1 MIIGGGGLVGSLASV
16 LTAQAQTYQ
25 SGQSGKSQLEID
37 AKGPSSEEKHKP
49 MDLFIIMDW
58 SASNIPRHKEMYSQM
73 TKLIENVLT
82 DDDRVV
88 LAGYGAMDGNTNSSY
103 KGKVS
108 TRLTKEQALKVIK
121 STNSDTGALNFD
133 GGVGEF
139 ETVYDSF
146 TDKNPVLSVIQF
158 TDEWL
163 PSEEID
169 TSFAQWALKNAKT
182 FMSVI
187 YPTITWSGRKGLNS
201 DDMLSVKSMK
211 AAGHKNI
218 VINPEQKTLDDTFRN
233 TATEVIDKK
242 GNILKA
248 IISPEDGIMV
258 KSAKWILPDGSTKD
272 IPVKAG
278 KIEATIE
285 ALKDGKYKVEYTFE
299 GKVTT
304 KKTITGSLTNGNETK
319 NTSDIFDPKPVSK
332 PRGTQFKENDKV
344 EKGVTKIIQE
354 MTPDTGV
361 EGGTITSGKDRIIE
375 VGTKPTIQ
383 VENLSY
389 RTHYR
394 GNENL
399 DAGKTNRVVDGKM
412 GSKTITTR
420 YQLTKNSEAYRN
432 DPDYLDVNKV
442 TKDIIRE
449 TKDHPIIVNPVDEVY
464 EVGLKPIVKESS
476 IARESKFVDDFTKLE
491 GTPNILIEDGSDGVL
506 RDITRFTLVGNKA
519 EPKREMIRVKEPIH
533 KVYKVYKGRGTKF
546 ETMDGK
552 ELSQMSIG
560 KNFEPAKSIKGYRVA
575 NDSVNGVIKTYKY
588 VPLANVRQRFFNTK
602 DEKIKPDYVIENVD
616 VGTKLNVG
624 HPWGIDYKG
633 VRHYPVLEKLPIE
646 YITVETE
653 DMVIDY
659 VYDIPKE
666 GEPNVPLNE
675 NKVKSTVV
683 PKQMGNLST
692 RGFSQLSVR
701 RWKR

>member
-16 LTAQAQTYQ
+16 LTVQAETYQ
-25 SGQSGKSQLEID
+25 SGQSGKALLEIE

-49 MDLFIIMDW
+49 MDLFVIMDW
-58 SASNIPRHKEMYSQM
+58 SGSTSVRREEMYTQV

-82 DDDRVV
+82 DEDRVIF
-88 LAGYGAMDGNTNSSY
+88 AGYGGNTVNSY
-103 KGKVS
+103 QGNVS
-108 TRLTKEQALKVIK
+108 VRLTKKQALEILK
-121 STNSDTGALNFD
+121 SKKSFTSELTFD
-133 GGVGEF
+133 GAVGEF
-139 ETVYDSF
+139 EQIYDKF
-146 TDKNPVLSVIQF
+146 TNKNPVLSVIQF

-163 PSEEID
+163 DGETID

-187 YPTITWSGRKGLNS
+187 YPSRNGFKF

-248 IISPEDGIMV
+248 IISPEDGITV

-319 NTSDIFDPKPVSK
+319 NTSDMFDPKPVSN

-354 MTPDTGV
+354 MTPDIGV
-361 EGGTITSGKDRIIE
+361 EGGIITQGKDRIIE
-375 VGTKPTIQ
+375 IGTKPTIQ

-420 YQLTKNSEAYRN
+420 YHLTKNSEAYRN

-449 TKDHPIIVNPVDEVY
+449 TTDQPVIVNPIDEIY
-464 EVGLKPIVKESS
+464 EVGLKPIVKESP
-476 IARESKFVDDFTKLE
+476 IVRETSFVDDFTKLE
-491 GTPNILIEDGSDGVL
+491 GTPNLLIEDGSDGLL
-506 RDITRFTLVGNKA
+506 RDTTRFTLVGNKA
-519 EPKREMIRVKEPIH
+519 EPKREVTRVKEPIN

-552 ELSQMSIG
+552 ELSPMMIG
-560 KNFEPAKSIKGYRVA
+560 KTFEPAKAINGYRVA
-575 NDSVNGVIKTYKY
+575 NESVNGVIKTYKY

-602 DEKIKPDYVIENVD
+602 GEKIKPDYVIENVD

-633 VRHYPVLEKLPIE
+633 VRQFPVLEKLPIE

-675 NKVKSTVV
+675 NKVKSIVA

>member
-1 MIIGGGGLVGSLASV
+1 MIGSGGLASALASV
-16 LTAQAQTYQ
+16 VTVQAQTYQ
-25 SGQSGKSQLEID
+25 SGQSGKAILEID

-49 MDLFIIMDW
+49 MDLFVIMDW
-58 SASNIPRHKEMYSQM
+58 SASNIPRHKDMYAQM

-88 LAGYGAMDGNTNSSY
+88 FAGYGAMDGNTNSSY

-108 TRLTKEQALKVIK
+108 TRLTKDQALKVIK
-121 STNSDTGALNFD
+121 SINSDSGALAFD

-187 YPTITWSGRKGLNS
+187 YPTITWSGRNGLNT

-218 VINPEQKTLDDTFRN
+218 VINPEQKTLDNTFRN

-248 IISPEDGIMV
+248 TIIPEDGITV
-258 KSAKWILPDGSTKD
+258 KSAKWVLPDGSTKD
-272 IPVKAG
+272 IPVKSG
-278 KIEATIE
+278 KLEATLE
-285 ALKDGKYKVEYTFE
+285 APKDGKYKVEYIFE

-304 KKTITGSLTNGNETK
+304 KKTITGSLTNGKETK
-319 NTSDIFDPKPVSK
+319 TTSDMFDPKPVSN

-344 EKGVTKIIQE
+344 EKGAVKVVQE
-354 MTPDTGV
+354 MNPDTGV
-361 EGGTITSGKDRIIE
+361 EGGTITPGNDRIVE
-375 VGTKPTIQ
+375 VGTKPTVI

-399 DAGKTNRVVDGKM
+399 EAGKVNRVVEGKTS
-412 GSKTITTR
+412 SKTLTTR
-420 YQLTKNSEAYRN
+420 YHLKKTSEVYRN
-432 DPDYLDVNKV
+432 DPDYLDVNKL
-442 TKDIIRE
+442 TKDILSE
-449 TKDHPIIVNPVDEVY
+449 TKDQPVVVNPVDEVY
-464 EVGLKPIVKESS
+464 DVGLKPIVKESP
-476 IARESKFVDDFTKLE
+476 IARETKFVDDFTKLE
-491 GTPNILIEDGSDGVL
+491 GTPNLLIEEGSDGLL
-506 RDITRFTLVGNKA
+506 RNTTRFTLVGNKA
-519 EPKREMIRVKEPIH
+519 EPKREVIRVKEPVD

-552 ELSQMSIG
+552 ELSSMVIG
-560 KNFEPAKSIKGYRVA
+560 KDFEMAKNIKGYRVA
-575 NDSVNGVIKTYKY
+575 KEDTNGVVKTYKY
-588 VPLANVRQRFFNTK
+588 VPLANVRQRFFNMK
-602 DEKIKPDYVIENVD
+602 GEKIKPDYVIENVD

-624 HPWGIDYKG
+624 HPWGIDYQG
-633 VRHYPVLEKLPIE
+633 VRHYPVIEKLPSE
-646 YITVETE
+646 YVTVDTE

-659 VYDIPKE
+659 IYDIPKE
-666 GEPNVPLNE
+666 GEPNLPLKE
-675 NKVKSTVV
+675 NQVKAINV
-683 PKQMGNLST
+683 PKQTGILST

>member
-16 LTAQAQTYQ
+16 LTVQAETYQ
-25 SGQSGKSQLEID
+25 SGQSGKALLEIE

-49 MDLFIIMDW
+49 MDLFVIMDW
-58 SASNIPRHKEMYSQM
+58 SGSTSVRREEMYTQV

-82 DDDRVV
+82 DEDRVIF
-88 LAGYGAMDGNTNSSY
+88 AGYGGNTVNSY
-103 KGKVS
+103 QGNVS
-108 TRLTKEQALKVIK
+108 VRLTKKQALEILK
-121 STNSDTGALNFD
+121 SKKSFTSELTFD
-133 GGVGEF
+133 GAVGEF
-139 ETVYDSF
+139 EQIYDKF
-146 TDKNPVLSVIQF
+146 TNKNPVLSVIQF

-163 PSEEID
+163 DGETID

-187 YPTITWSGRKGLNS
+187 YPSRNGFKS

-248 IISPEDGIMV
+248 IISPEDGITV

-319 NTSDIFDPKPVSK
+319 NTSDMFDPKPVSN

-354 MTPDTGV
+354 MTPDIGV
-361 EGGTITSGKDRIIE
+361 EGGIITQGKDRIIE
-375 VGTKPTIQ
+375 IGTKPTIQ

-420 YQLTKNSEAYRN
+420 YHLTKNSEAYRN

-449 TKDHPIIVNPVDEVY
+449 TTDQPVIVNPIDEIY
-464 EVGLKPIVKESS
+464 EVGLKPIVKESP
-476 IARESKFVDDFTKLE
+476 IVRETSFVDDFTKLE
-491 GTPNILIEDGSDGVL
+491 GTPNLLIEDGSDGLL
-506 RDITRFTLVGNKA
+506 RDTTRFTLVGNKA
-519 EPKREMIRVKEPIH
+519 EPKREVTRVNEPIN

-552 ELSQMSIG
+552 ELSPMMIG
-560 KNFEPAKSIKGYRVA
+560 KTFEPAKAINGYRVA
-575 NDSVNGVIKTYKY
+575 NESVNGVIKTYKY

-602 DEKIKPDYVIENVD
+602 GEKIKPDYVIENVD

-633 VRHYPVLEKLPIE
+633 VRHFPVLEKLPIE

-675 NKVKSTVV
+675 NKVKSIVA

>member
-16 LTAQAQTYQ
+16 LTVQAETYQ
-25 SGQSGKSQLEID
+25 SGQSGKALLEIE

-49 MDLFIIMDW
+49 MDLFVIMDW
-58 SASNIPRHKEMYSQM
+58 SGSTSVRREEMYTQV

-82 DDDRVV
+82 DEDRVIF
-88 LAGYGAMDGNTNSSY
+88 AGYGGNTVNSY
-103 KGKVS
+103 QGNVS
-108 TRLTKEQALKVIK
+108 VRLTKNQALEILK
-121 STNSDTGALNFD
+121 SKKSFTSELTFD
-133 GGVGEF
+133 GAVGEF
-139 ETVYDSF
+139 EQIYEKF
-146 TDKNPVLSVIQF
+146 TNKNPVLSVIQF

-163 PSEEID
+163 DGETID

-187 YPTITWSGRKGLNS
+187 YPSRNGFKS

-248 IISPEDGIMV
+248 IISPEDGITV

-319 NTSDIFDPKPVSK
+319 NTSDMFDPKPVSN

-354 MTPDTGV
+354 MTPDIGV
-361 EGGTITSGKDRIIE
+361 EGGTITQGKDRIIE
-375 VGTKPTIQ
+375 IGTKPTIQ

-420 YQLTKNSEAYRN
+420 YHLTKNSEAYRN

-449 TKDHPIIVNPVDEVY
+449 TTDQPVIVNPIDEIY
-464 EVGLKPIVKESS
+464 EVGLKPIVKESP
-476 IARESKFVDDFTKLE
+476 IVRETSFVDDFTKLE
-491 GTPNILIEDGSDGVL
+491 GTPNLLIEDGSDGLL
-506 RDITRFTLVGNKA
+506 RDTTRFTLVGNKA
-519 EPKREMIRVKEPIH
+519 EPKREVTRVKEPIN

-552 ELSQMSIG
+552 ELSPMMIG
-560 KNFEPAKSIKGYRVA
+560 KTFEPAKAINGYRVA
-575 NDSVNGVIKTYKY
+575 NESVNGVIKTYKY

-602 DEKIKPDYVIENVD
+602 GEKIKPDYVIENVD

-633 VRHYPVLEKLPIE
+633 VRHFPVLEKLPIE

-653 DMVIDY
+653 DIVIDY

-675 NKVKSTVV
+675 NKVKSIVA
-683 PKQMGNLST
+683 PKQMGNFST

>member
-16 LTAQAQTYQ
+16 LTVQAETYQ
-25 SGQSGKSQLEID
+25 SGQSGKALLEIE

-49 MDLFIIMDW
+49 MDLFVIMDW
-58 SASNIPRHKEMYSQM
+58 SGSTSVRREEMYTQV

-82 DDDRVV
+82 DEDRVIF
-88 LAGYGAMDGNTNSSY
+88 AGYGGNTVNSY
-103 KGKVS
+103 QGNVS
-108 TRLTKEQALKVIK
+108 VRLTKNQALEILK
-121 STNSDTGALNFD
+121 SKKSFTSELTFD
-133 GGVGEF
+133 GAVGEF
-139 ETVYDSF
+139 EQIYEKF
-146 TDKNPVLSVIQF
+146 TNKNPVLSVIQF

-163 PSEEID
+163 DGETID

-187 YPTITWSGRKGLNS
+187 YPSRNGFKS

-248 IISPEDGIMV
+248 IISPEDGITV

-319 NTSDIFDPKPVSK
+319 NTSDMFDPKPVSN

-354 MTPDTGV
+354 MTPDIGV
-361 EGGTITSGKDRIIE
+361 EGGTITQGKDRIIE
-375 VGTKPTIQ
+375 IGTKPTIQ

-420 YQLTKNSEAYRN
+420 YHLTKNSEAYRN

-449 TKDHPIIVNPVDEVY
+449 TTDQPVIVNPIDEIY
-464 EVGLKPIVKESS
+464 EVGLKPIVKESP
-476 IARESKFVDDFTKLE
+476 IVRETSFVDDFTKLE
-491 GTPNILIEDGSDGVL
+491 GTPNLLIEDGSDGLL
-506 RDITRFTLVGNKA
+506 RDTTRFTLVGNKA
-519 EPKREMIRVKEPIH
+519 EPKREVTRVKEPIN

-552 ELSQMSIG
+552 ELSPMMIG
-560 KNFEPAKSIKGYRVA
+560 KTFEPAKAINGYRVA
-575 NDSVNGVIKTYKY
+575 NESVNGVIKTYKY

-602 DEKIKPDYVIENVD
+602 GEKIKPDYVIENVD

-633 VRHYPVLEKLPIE
+633 VRHFPVLEKLPIE

-675 NKVKSTVV
+675 NKVKSIVA

>member
-16 LTAQAQTYQ
+16 LTVQAETYQ
-25 SGQSGKSQLEID
+25 SGQSGKALLEIE

-49 MDLFIIMDW
+49 MDLFVIMDW
-58 SASNIPRHKEMYSQM
+58 SGSTSVRREEMYTQV

-82 DDDRVV
+82 DEDRVIF
-88 LAGYGAMDGNTNSSY
+88 AGYGGNTVNSY
-103 KGKVS
+103 QGNVS
-108 TRLTKEQALKVIK
+108 VRLTKKQALEILK
-121 STNSDTGALNFD
+121 SKKSFTSELTFD
-133 GGVGEF
+133 GAVGEF
-139 ETVYDSF
+139 EQIYDKF
-146 TDKNPVLSVIQF
+146 TNKNPVLSVIQF

-163 PSEEID
+163 DGETID

-187 YPTITWSGRKGLNS
+187 YPSRNGFKS

-248 IISPEDGIMV
+248 IISPEDGITV

-319 NTSDIFDPKPVSK
+319 NTSDMFDPKPVSN

-354 MTPDTGV
+354 MTPDIGV
-361 EGGTITSGKDRIIE
+361 EGGTITQGKDRIIE
-375 VGTKPTIQ
+375 IGTKPTIQ

-420 YQLTKNSEAYRN
+420 YHLTKNSEAYRN

-449 TKDHPIIVNPVDEVY
+449 TTDQPVIVNPIDEIY
-464 EVGLKPIVKESS
+464 EVGLKPIVKESP
-476 IARESKFVDDFTKLE
+476 IVRETSFVDDFTKLE
-491 GTPNILIEDGSDGVL
+491 GTPNLLIEDGSDGLL
-506 RDITRFTLVGNKA
+506 RDTTRFTLVGNKA
-519 EPKREMIRVKEPIH
+519 EPKREVTRVKEPIN

-552 ELSQMSIG
+552 ELSPMMIG
-560 KNFEPAKSIKGYRVA
+560 KTFEPAKAINGYRVA
-575 NDSVNGVIKTYKY
+575 NESVNGVIKTYKY

-602 DEKIKPDYVIENVD
+602 GEKIKPDYVIENVD

-633 VRHYPVLEKLPIE
+633 VRHFPVLEKLPIE

-675 NKVKSTVV
+675 NKVKSIVA

>member
-16 LTAQAQTYQ
+16 LTVQAETYQ
-25 SGQSGKSQLEID
+25 SGQSGKALLEIE

-49 MDLFIIMDW
+49 MDLFVIMDW
-58 SASNIPRHKEMYSQM
+58 SGSTSVRREEMYTQV

-82 DDDRVV
+82 DEDRVIF
-88 LAGYGAMDGNTNSSY
+88 AGYGGNTVNSY
-103 KGKVS
+103 QGNVS
-108 TRLTKEQALKVIK
+108 VRLTKKQALDILK
-121 STNSDTGALNFD
+121 SKKSFTSELTFD
-133 GGVGEF
+133 GAVGEF
-139 ETVYDSF
+139 EQIYDKF

-163 PSEEID
+163 DGETID

-187 YPTITWSGRKGLNS
+187 YPSRNGFKS

-449 TKDHPIIVNPVDEVY
+449 TKDHPVIVNPVDEVY

-491 GTPNILIEDGSDGVL
+491 GTPNLLIEDGSDGVL

-575 NDSVNGVIKTYKY
+575 NESVNGVIKTYKY

-602 DEKIKPDYVIENVD
+602 GEKIKPDYVIENVD

>member
-16 LTAQAQTYQ
+16 LTVQAETYQ
-25 SGQSGKSQLEID
+25 SGQSGKALLEIE

-49 MDLFIIMDW
+49 MDLFVIMDW
-58 SASNIPRHKEMYSQM
+58 SGSTSVRREEMYTQV

-82 DDDRVV
+82 DEDRVIF
-88 LAGYGAMDGNTNSSY
+88 AGYGGNTVNSY
-103 KGKVS
+103 QGNVS
-108 TRLTKEQALKVIK
+108 VRLTKKQALEILK
-121 STNSDTGALNFD
+121 SKKSFTSELTFD
-133 GGVGEF
+133 GAVGEF
-139 ETVYDSF
+139 EQIYEKF
-146 TDKNPVLSVIQF
+146 TNKNPVLSVIQF

-163 PSEEID
+163 DGETID

-187 YPTITWSGRKGLNS
+187 YPSRNGFKS

-248 IISPEDGIMV
+248 IISPEDGITV

-319 NTSDIFDPKPVSK
+319 NTSDMFDPKPVSN

-354 MTPDTGV
+354 MTPDIGV
-361 EGGTITSGKDRIIE
+361 EGGTITQGKDRIIE
-375 VGTKPTIQ
+375 IGTKPTIQ

-420 YQLTKNSEAYRN
+420 YHLTKNSEAYRN

-449 TKDHPIIVNPVDEVY
+449 TTDQPVIVNPIDEIY
-464 EVGLKPIVKESS
+464 EVGLKPIVKESP
-476 IARESKFVDDFTKLE
+476 IVRETSFVDDFTKLE
-491 GTPNILIEDGSDGVL
+491 GTPNLLIEDGSDGLL
-506 RDITRFTLVGNKA
+506 RDTTRFTLVGNKA
-519 EPKREMIRVKEPIH
+519 
-533 KVYKVYKGRGTKF
+533 
-546 ETMDGK
+546 
-552 ELSQMSIG
+552 
-560 KNFEPAKSIKGYRVA
+560 
-575 NDSVNGVIKTYKY
+575 
-588 VPLANVRQRFFNTK
+588 
-602 DEKIKPDYVIENVD
+602 
-616 VGTKLNVG
+616 
-624 HPWGIDYKG
+624 
-633 VRHYPVLEKLPIE
+633 
-646 YITVETE
+646 
-653 DMVIDY
+653 
-659 VYDIPKE
+659 
-666 GEPNVPLNE
+666 
-675 NKVKSTVV
+675 
-683 PKQMGNLST
+683 
-692 RGFSQLSVR
+692 
-701 RWKR
+701 